1 MSRSVEPRIMKL
13 TRLTAGKRSEVTRSR
28 AISARAERTSALRDA
43 AVDNLIKDLL
53 ALFGRLGLD
62 AEQLINRVELIHQ
75 ASHDM
80 RQTAPRC
87 SELSDLLT
95 LWHQDPTFLDSAGN
109 PAPMRMSGGRN
120 SFRNIANLAVPN
132 VPAAELLRELVRLRA
147 VRIDKKGIIHAKTR
161 SLNIYEDKRLG
172 ALHTL
177 SSLRGFI
184 NTLRHNL
191 DSAPANS
198 DQLFHRIAWN
208 GEFDKQKIPQLKI
221 WLRRHGQ
228 NLLELIDIW
237 MMTKTAP
244 RRGPRRKNAVRA
256 SVGLYLAVDDQ

>member
-1 MSRSVEPRIMKL
+1 MKP
-13 TRLTAGKRSEVTRSR
+13 TRATAGKRSEMTRSS
-28 AISARAERTSALRDA
+28 ILSARAKLTSVSRNA
-43 AVDNLIKDLL
+43 AVDDVIRELL

-62 AEQLINRVELIHQ
+62 AGQIINRVEHIHH

-80 RQTAPRC
+80 RETATRF
-87 SELSDLLT
+87 SELSDVLT
-95 LWHQDPTFLDSAGN
+95 LWHKDPKYLDSAGN
-109 PAPMRMSGGRN
+109 PVPMKMSDGRN
-120 SFRNIANLAVPN
+120 SFRKIANKAVPN

-147 VRIDKKGIIHAKTR
+147 VRIDKKGIINAKTR
-161 SLNIYEDKRLG
+161 SLSIYEDKRLG

-191 DSAPANS
+191 DSVPVNS

-208 GEFDKQKIPQLKI
+208 GEFDKQNIPQLKI

-228 NLLELIDIW
+228 NLLESVDIW
-237 MMTKTAP
+237 MMNKTAP
-244 RRGPRRKNAVRA
+244 RSGARRKKAVRA
-256 SVGLYLAVDDQ
+256 SVGLYLAVDDS